1 MGAARA
7 NDGKMRRW
15 WYLLLIL
22 PFVGTLLPPLY
33 NHARPALFGM
43 PFFYWYQLAWV
54 LVTAALLGAVVALTR
69 EHDV

>member
-1 MGAARA
+1 MR
-7 NDGKMRRW
+7 NDDRMRRRW

-33 NHARPALFGM
+33 NHAHPTLFGM

-54 LVTAALLGAVVALTR
+54 LVTAALLGIVVALAG
-69 EHDV
+69 ESGDV